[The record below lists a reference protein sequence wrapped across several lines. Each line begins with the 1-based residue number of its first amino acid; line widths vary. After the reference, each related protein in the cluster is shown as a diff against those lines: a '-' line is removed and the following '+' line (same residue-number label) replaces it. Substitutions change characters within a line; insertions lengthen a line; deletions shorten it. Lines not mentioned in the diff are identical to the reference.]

1 MMKRLVVTGLLL
13 CSVAAPA
20 QTGGPELTLTAAE
33 SIANGCRTFAS
44 AKGQSH
50 AIAIVDAG
58 GHLILAM
65 RMDGN
70 REGVMAFAI
79 EKAKAVAMWGF
90 PTSGMAE
97 AVKSTPG
104 FAAAP
109 YVVTVGGG
117 VPVYGADGRTL
128 IGAVGASGEA
138 PADDA
143 ACAAAGI
150 KAAGLASLRK

>member
-1 MMKRLVVTGLLL
+1 MRWLVLIGIA
-13 CSVAAPA
+13 SRQIIMAQSAPA
-20 QTGGPELTLTAAE
+20 SIDLKTAE
-33 SIANGCRTFAS
+33 TIVGGCRALAAS
-44 AKGQSH
+44 KQQSH
-50 AIAIVDAG
+50 AIAVVDTG
-58 GHLILAM
+58 GHVVLAM

-70 REGVMAFAI
+70 REGVMAFAVD
-79 EKAKAVAMWGF
+79 KAKAASLWGF
-90 PTSGMAE
+90 ATSGMEE

-138 PADDA
+138 PADDE
-143 ACAAAGI
+143 ACAKEGI
-150 KAAGLASLRK
+150 RAAGLSPTRK

>member
-1 MMKRLVVTGLLL
+1 MKRMVPALLL

-20 QTGGPELTLTAAE
+20 QSGASELTLAAAE
-33 SIANGCRTFAS
+33 SIANACRTFAS

-58 GHLILAM
+58 GHLILAV

-117 VPVYGADGRTL
+117 VPVYGRDGRTL
-128 IGAVGASGEA
+128 IGAIGASGED

-143 ACAAAGI
+143 ACAEAGI
-150 KAAGLASLRK
+150 RAAGLASARK